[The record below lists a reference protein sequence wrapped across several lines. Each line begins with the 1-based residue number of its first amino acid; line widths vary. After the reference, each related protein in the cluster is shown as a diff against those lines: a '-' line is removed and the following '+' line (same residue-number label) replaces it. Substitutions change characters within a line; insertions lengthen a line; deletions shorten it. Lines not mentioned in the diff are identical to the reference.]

1 MYSFFNKYK
10 PKKFNDFV
18 IDKNI
23 INTIK
28 MLLEIDTLNI
38 LLIGDGGSGKSS
50 LLQSIMYEYYK
61 TDKLPTDDILYINNL
76 AEQGVQY
83 YRNELKTFCQIS
95 SNCKKKKTIILDDID
110 RIPYPSQQVFRNYI
124 DKYSNNVN
132 FLISCTNIQKVI
144 DNVQSRCIL
153 LKIKPINI
161 KSLKTIFYKIKKN
174 ENINIDEQVETFI
187 LGICDNSMRLLI
199 NYMQKFKML
208 ETKITLEIAEK
219 ICTNINF
226 KDLYRYTKEW
236 KENKD
241 IKKAYKIL
249 FFFVEK
255 GFSVIDIL
263 ENYFLFIKTC
273 TSVLE
278 EEKYKIIKIIL
289 NYIRIFHTIHE
300 ENVELIFFTNDLM
313 QL

>member
-95 SNCKKKKTIILDDID
+95 SNCKKKKNNN
-110 RIPYPSQQVFRNYI
+110 FR
-124 DKYSNNVN
+124 
-132 FLISCTNIQKVI
+132 
-144 DNVQSRCIL
+144 
-153 LKIKPINI
+153 
-161 KSLKTIFYKIKKN
+161 
-174 ENINIDEQVETFI
+174 
-187 LGICDNSMRLLI
+187 
-199 NYMQKFKML
+199 
-208 ETKITLEIAEK
+208 
-219 ICTNINF
+219 
-226 KDLYRYTKEW
+226 
-236 KENKD
+236 
-241 IKKAYKIL
+241 
-249 FFFVEK
+249 
-255 GFSVIDIL
+255 
-263 ENYFLFIKTC
+263 
-273 TSVLE
+273 
-278 EEKYKIIKIIL
+278 
-289 NYIRIFHTIHE
+289 
-300 ENVELIFFTNDLM
+300 
-313 QL
+313 